1 MLSIRYKLMQVL
13 GAIIGGVGLLAA
25 TVLRHPLSGAI
36 GLAFGILFLL
46 IGIAG
51 ARLDQG

>member
-1 MLSIRYKLMQVL
+1 MQVL
-13 GAIIGGVGLLAA
+13 GAIVGGAGLFAA
-25 TVLRHPLSGAI
+25 TVLRHPVGGAI

>member
-1 MLSIRYKLMQVL
+1 MQGL
-13 GAIIGGVGLLAA
+13 GAIIGGIGLLAA
-25 TVLRHPLSGAI
+25 TVLRLHLAGAI